1 MPRTADKIP
10 RRAPATTSLIKCIPR
25 STLEVARQIPTAMS
39 ARDKNGDSVY
49 ANPAMRNAEKTWR
62 DGNERP
68 LFCFGKA
75 V

>member
-1 MPRTADKIP
+1 MPSTADKIP
-10 RRAPATTSLIKCIPR
+10 ISAPATTSLTKCIPR
-25 STLEVARQIPTAMS
+25 RTLATARQIPTV
-39 ARDKNGDSVY
+39 ARAIERSGDVIK
-49 ANPAMRNAEKTWR
+49 AKPAMRNAEKTWR